1 MGRKR
6 KIFTVNDAPQA
17 WLAIKE
23 IRKRSLQ
30 YRTVEEVAQE
40 VNNNGTL
47 IFWFAGHTPQFKD
60 FFKYS
65 LTLADYK
72 NGETNFMYWIDE
84 NNSKIR
90 TKQGFLFSTIKPKV
104 KVYVEEI
111 IQTSKKQ
118 KTTCGDES
126 AEEASEEAGTS
137 KENVGPPKQDDMR
150 KALLLSIESLVSTF
164 DSHNNAKELM
174 EENKQLKE
182 ENKQLQE
189 ENKQLQEEN
198 KQLKNNVSEL
208 QEHVEMCD
216 EKFKAMNK
224 QRTVYKTYVDD
235 MKPKLTDVLTQV
247 AQLKYLLDGEHEL

>member
-6 KIFTVNDAPQA
+6 KIFTPHDAPQA
-17 WLAIKE
+17 VMTKE
-23 IRKRSLQ
+23 KIRMKDFL
-30 YRTVEEVAQE
+30 YTTLEEVALQE
-40 VNNNGTL
+40 NNNGTS
-47 IFWFAGHTPQFKD
+47 IIWFNGHTPEFKD
-60 FFKYS
+60 FYKYS
-65 LTLADYK
+65 VNLADYK

-84 NNSKIR
+84 DNKKIR
-90 TKQGFLFSTIKPKV
+90 AKKGYLFSTIKPKV
-104 KVYVEEI
+104 KVYLEET

-118 KTTCGDES
+118 KTISDDES
-126 AEEASEEAGTS
+126 AEGAEEGRL
-137 KENVGPPKQDDMR
+137 KEDAPPPKQDDMR

-164 DSHNNAKELM
+164 DSHNNARELF
-174 EENKQLKE
+174 EENKK
-182 ENKQLQE
+182 LQE
-189 ENKQLQEEN
+189 ENKQLKEEN